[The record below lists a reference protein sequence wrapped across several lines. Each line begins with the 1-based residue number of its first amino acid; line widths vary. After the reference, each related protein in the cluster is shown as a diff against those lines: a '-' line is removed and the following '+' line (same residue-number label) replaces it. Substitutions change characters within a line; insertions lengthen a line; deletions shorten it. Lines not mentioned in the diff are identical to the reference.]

1 MSLIYEARWVLLE
14 GALNTIEITL
24 AAGALAFVL
33 AFAAG
38 LARLSRFAIVR
49 WIALI
54 YIEVFRG
61 VALLVQLFWMFF
73 VLPFFDIHLEP
84 ITTAILALGLCS
96 GAYGAEIVRGAV
108 AAVPRGQR
116 EAACALNYSRLQT
129 LWLIVVPQA
138 IPLML
143 PPFGNLMIEL
153 LKVTA
158 LVSLITV
165 HDLSFQALTLQQTT
179 MRTMEPFTVVLI
191 SYFLMALVITGFFRL
206 LERWAST
213 GLDRGGLR

>member
-14 GALNTIEITL
+14 GAFNTIRITL
-24 AAGALAFVL
+24 AAGVLAFVM

-38 LARLSRFAIVR
+38 LGRLSSLASLR
-49 WIALI
+49 WIALV

-73 VLPFFDIHLEP
+73 VLPFFGIHIEP
-84 ITTAILALGLCS
+84 ITTAILALGLCN
-96 GAYGAEIVRGAV
+96 GAYGAEIVRSAIN
-108 AAVPRGQR
+108 AVPGGQR
-116 EAACALNYSRLQT
+116 EAACALNYTKRQT

-138 IPLML
+138 IPIML

-179 MRTMEPFTVVLI
+179 MQTLEPFTAVLI
-191 SYFLMALVITGFFRL
+191 GYFVMALVITGFFRL
-206 LERWAST
+206 AERWA
-213 GLDRGGLR
+213 GAHIDRGGLR

>member
-14 GALNTIEITL
+14 GAFNTIRITL
-24 AAGALAFVL
+24 AAGLLALVLSFVAALAQ
-33 AFAAG
+33 
-38 LARLSRFAIVR
+38 LSGIAVVR
-49 WIALI
+49 WAALI
-54 YIEVFRG
+54 YVEVFRG

-84 ITTAILALGLCS
+84 IATAILALGLCN
-96 GAYGAEIVRGAV
+96 GAYGAEIVRSAIK
-108 AAVPRGQR
+108 AVPIGQR
-116 EAACALNYSRLQT
+116 EAACALNYSKLQT
-129 LWLIVVPQA
+129 LWLIVIPQA
-138 IPLML
+138 IPTML

-179 MRTMEPFTVVLI
+179 MRTVEPFTVVLVG
-191 SYFLMALVITGFFRL
+191 YFLMALVITGFFRL
-206 LERWAST
+206 AERWAGT
-213 GLDRGGLR
+213 GLDRGGLG

>member
-14 GALNTIEITL
+14 GALNTIRITL
-24 AAGALAFVL
+24 AAGLLAFVL
-33 AFAAG
+33 SFMGG
-38 LARLSRFAIVR
+38 LARLSGSALVR
-49 WIALI
+49 WIALL

-73 VLPFFDIHLEP
+73 VLPFFGIHLEP
-84 ITTAILALGLCS
+84 ITTAILALGLCD
-96 GAYGAEIVRGAV
+96 GAYGSEIVRSAIK
-108 AAVPRGQR
+108 AVPVGQR
-116 EAACALNYSRLQT
+116 EAACALNYTKLQT
-129 LWLIVVPQA
+129 LWLIVIPQA
-138 IPLML
+138 IPIML

-179 MRTMEPFTVVLI
+179 MRTIEPYTVVLI
-191 SYFLMALVITGFFRL
+191 GYFVMSLVITGFFRL
-206 LERWAST
+206 AERWAGT
-213 GLDRGGLR
+213 GLDRGRLR

>member
-1 MSLIYEARWVLLE
+1 MSLIYEARWVLLQ

-24 AAGALAFVL
+24 AAGLLAVLISFVV
-33 AFAAG
+33 G
-38 LARLSRFAIVR
+38 LARLSRYAPIRWVAIV
-49 WIALI
+49 

-84 ITTAILALGLCS
+84 LATAILAIGLCN
-96 GAYGAEIVRGAV
+96 GAYGAEIVRSAIQS
-108 AAVPRGQR
+108 VPLGQR
-116 EAACALNYSRLQT
+116 EAACALNYSRSDA
-129 LWLIVVPQA
+129 LWRIIIPQA
-138 IPLML
+138 VPIML

-158 LVSLITV
+158 LVSLITI

-179 MRTMEPFTVVLI
+179 MQTAAPFTVVLI
-191 SYFLMALVITGFFRL
+191 GYFAMALVITGLFRL
-206 LERWAST
+206 VERMIARAQ
-213 GLDRGGLR
+213 GRGGVA

>member
-1 MSLIYEARWVLLE
+1 MLLIYEARWVLLE
-14 GALNTIEITL
+14 GALNTIKITL

-33 AFAAG
+33 AFVAG
-38 LARLSRFAIVR
+38 LARLSRIAVMR
-49 WIALI
+49 WIALV
-54 YIEVFRG
+54 YIELFRG

-84 ITTAILALGLCS
+84 LTTAILALGLCS
-96 GAYGAEIVRGAV
+96 GAYGAEIVRAAV
-108 AAVPRGQR
+108 TAVPRGQR

-129 LWLIVVPQA
+129 LWLIIIPQA
-138 IPLML
+138 MPLML

-179 MRTMEPFTVVLI
+179 MRTVEPFTVVLI
-191 SYFLMALVITGFFRL
+191 GYFLMALVITGFFRL
-206 LERWAST
+206 LEKWAST
-213 GLDRGGLR
+213 GLDRGGVR